1 MERLATPQALT
12 KSSHSGTVKEDDE
25 GESVYAIVYNWV
37 TAPMGY
43 VSGLIYPRTPSPST
57 TNTNKEESSSRDPI
71 DSPSGGRINDGLEG
85 QQQFLM
91 MASSAGLG
99 LFGGGIEIA
108 CSTSGSSPSIPDYS
122 LHGVYVP
129 SGIDDWNIFAA
140 GLPDAAYPR
149 YRMVLPKK
157 SKILALDLDET
168 LVHSTSK
175 SSSDCDYFVEVLV
188 DRSSCLYYVFKRP
201 AVDRFLDTVSS
212 WYHLVIYTASLREY
226 AEPVVSWLDKG
237 RGLFKKRLFR
247 TACMEQIGGVF
258 VKNLTLVDTDLSR
271 VCLIDNSP
279 ASFLMHPDNG
289 ILVESWTTQNKT
301 DNCLLDLL
309 PFLDALRFADDVR
322 SILSLRRLQ
331 PAPLPV

>member
-1 MERLATPQALT
+1 MVTSLERNVVTPA
-12 KSSHSGTVKEDDE
+12 SMGAPRDGDE
-25 GESVYAIVYNWV
+25 GEGIYATVYSWLTTPVE
-37 TAPMGY
+37 Y
-43 VSGLIYPRTPSPST
+43 VASLIYPRTPSPPT
-57 TNTNKEESSSRDPI
+57 TTTKEEPSSKGLLDPA
-71 DSPSGGRINDGLEG
+71 SGGRPGDSLEE
-85 QQQFLM
+85 QQQFMM

-99 LFGGGIEIA
+99 LFGGSVGEVA
-108 CSTSGSSPSIPDYS
+108 GVAVGGGSGVSEYS

-129 SGIDDWNIFAA
+129 SGVEDWGAFAA
-140 GLPDAAYPR
+140 SLPDTAYPR
-149 YRMVLPKK
+149 YKMVLPKK

-175 SSSDCDYFVEVLV
+175 SSGDCDYFVEVLV

-201 AVDRFLDTVSS
+201 AVDRFLDTISA
-212 WYHLVIYTASLREY
+212 WFHLVIYTASLREY

-247 TACMEQIGGVF
+247 TACMEQLGGVF
-258 VKNLTLVDTDLSR
+258 VKNLTLVDADLSR
-271 VCLIDNSP
+271 VCLIDNSS

-289 ILVESWTTQNKT
+289 ILVESWTTQNKSDT
-301 DNCLLDLL
+301 CLLDLL

-331 PAPLPV
+331 SPSFPM